1 MFCIL
6 VDNFR
11 HMIFSYVFLLY
22 TILIINKE
30 ILIIL
35 SSLSIAAT
43 VFAIQRNSAI
53 RQVRTHKYR

>member
-1 MFCIL
+1 
-6 VDNFR
+6 
-11 HMIFSYVFLLY
+11 MIFSYVFLLY